1 MGGYDRK
8 KYIHA
13 SLLFVTFAIKKHP
26 NEIEIE
32 KAKAWQEKFV
42 EYVKNYD
49 DKDLQLA
56 YTPIDLPVHSLD
68 TSIEYWGISW
78 LIDDWIIDFHWL
90 QIEWCIDWLSK
101 WCISW
106 VNDVLID

>member
-1 MGGYDRK
+1 LGGYDRK
-8 KYIHA
+8 KYIDA

-68 TSIEYWGISW
+68 TSIEY
-78 LIDDWIIDFHWL
+78 
-90 QIEWCIDWLSK
+90 
-101 WCISW
+101 
-106 VNDVLID
+106 

>member
-1 MGGYDRK
+1 LGGYERK
-8 KYIHA
+8 KYRDA

-26 NEIEIE
+26 NETEIE

-56 YTPIDLPVHSLD
+56 YVPIELPVRRLD
-68 TSIEYWGISW
+68 KSIEY
-78 LIDDWIIDFHWL
+78 
-90 QIEWCIDWLSK
+90 
-101 WCISW
+101 
-106 VNDVLID
+106 